1 MDSSC
6 CLSPVR
12 PDKSIVSRFLKRRE
26 PRHFFVS
33 HIATCP
39 IVVALIVLSHM
50 ISVTRLNLG
59 DNVGK
64 IFVKRPGVAKVS
76 ILVTMLAAVC
86 ISASPVL
93 AQSQKFSDW
102 VEGVRKDA
110 TARGVDKAI
119 FDTAFK
125 GVKPIPRI
133 IELDRKQP
141 EFTLT
146 FKQYLSRVGS
156 TVRIKKGRKKLA
168 ENREALEKVGKKF
181 GVQPRFIVA
190 LWGVETDFGRI
201 SGGFNVISA
210 LATLAYDG
218 RRSKYFR
225 GELLNAL
232 EILDQGHIKAK
243 DMTGSWA
250 GAMGQS
256 QFMPSSFKAYAID
269 ADGDGRRD
277 LWGTKADVFASAAN
291 YLSSVGWNDSQT
303 WGRKVK
309 LPEGFDLSLA
319 NKGSR
324 AKDSQAMRLS
334 EWQKRG
340 VRRADGGDLPKRD
353 LKASL
358 VLPAKGK
365 ASPAYLVY
373 GNYRSILHWNRSTY
387 FALTVGYLADRIGG
401 IN

>member
-1 MDSSC
+1 
-6 CLSPVR
+6 VG
-12 PDKSIVSRFLKRRE
+12 IVTGNR
-26 PRHFFVS
+26 
-33 HIATCP
+33 A
-39 IVVALIVLSHM
+39 VALAVAFTALLNTGPA
-50 ISVTRLNLG
+50 ISETV
-59 DNVGK
+59 
-64 IFVKRPGVAKVS
+64 
-76 ILVTMLAAVC
+76 
-86 ISASPVL
+86 
-93 AQSQKFSDW
+93 KFSDW
-102 VEGVRKDA
+102 VEGVRKEA

-119 FDTAFK
+119 FDEAFK

-146 FKQYLSRVGS
+146 FNQYLTRVAS
-156 TVRIKKGRKKLA
+156 NVRVKKGRQKLA
-168 ENREALEKVGKKF
+168 ENREALETVGKKF

-190 LWGVETDFGRI
+190 LWGIETDFGRI
-201 SGGFNVISA
+201 SGGFKVIAA

-225 GELLNAL
+225 RELLNAL
-232 EILDQGHIKAK
+232 EILDQGHVKPK

-250 GAMGQS
+250 GAMGQC

-291 YLSSVGWNDSQT
+291 YLSSVGWRDDQT

-309 LPEGFDLSLA
+309 LPAGFDLSLA
-319 NKGSR
+319 NKGAR
-324 AKDSQAMRLS
+324 AKDSKAMPLS
-334 EWQKRG
+334 EWQQMG
-340 VRRADGGDLPKRD
+340 VRRADGGNLPKRN

-358 VLPAKGK
+358 ILPAKGK
-365 ASPAYLVY
+365 ADPAYLVY

-387 FALTVGYLADRIGG
+387 FALTVGYLADRIGRV
-401 IN
+401 N